1 MSGRV
6 FQVLQQM
13 LKLRKD
19 RSVAR
24 SKMVK
29 AELERVRGFNEQIES
44 YANEYESQWMNA
56 AQKGD
61 TVLQLQTQASFGQ
74 KLRATAASQLPE
86 IQNLQSQSKEALEK
100 AQQDAERLKTFE
112 SFIANTKRLN
122 QKALD
127 HQDEK
132 ALEDVLQA
140 RHRSS

>member
-13 LKLRKD
+13 LKMRKD
-19 RSVAR
+19 RSVAK

-29 AELERVRGFNEQIES
+29 AEFDRVRNFNEQIES
-44 YANEYESQWMNA
+44 YANEYESQWMSA

-74 KLRATAASQLPE
+74 KLRATAASQEPE
-86 IQNLQSQSKEALEK
+86 IQNLQLQSKEALEK

-112 SFIANTKRLN
+112 NFIAKRQRLK
-122 QKALD
+122 QMALD

-132 ALEDVLQA
+132 AMEDVLQA

>member
-6 FQVLQQM
+6 FQILQQM

-19 RSVAR
+19 RSVAK

-29 AELERVRGFNEQIES
+29 AEFDRVRNFNEQIES
-44 YANEYESQWMNA
+44 YASEYESKWIND

-74 KLRATAASQLPE
+74 KLRATAASQVPE
-86 IQNLQSQSKEALEK
+86 IQNLQAQTQEALKK

-112 SFIANTKRLN
+112 NFLVNRKRLQ

-127 HQDEK
+127 QQDEK

>member
-6 FQVLQQM
+6 FQILQQM

-19 RSVAR
+19 RSVAK

-29 AELERVRGFNEQIES
+29 AEFDRVRSFNEQIES
-44 YANEYESQWMNA
+44 YASEYESKWMND

-74 KLRATAASQLPE
+74 KLRATAASQVPE
-86 IQNLQSQSKEALEK
+86 IQNLQAQTQDALKK

-112 SFIANTKRLN
+112 NFLANRKRLQ

-127 HQDEK
+127 QQDEK

>member
-13 LKLRKD
+13 LKMRKD
-19 RSVAR
+19 RSVAK

-29 AELERVRGFNEQIES
+29 AEFDRVRTFNEQIES
-44 YANEYESQWMNA
+44 YATEYESQWMSA

-86 IQNLQSQSKEALEK
+86 IQNLQSQSREALEK
-100 AQQDAERLKTFE
+100 AQQDAERLKTLENFM
-112 SFIANTKRLN
+112 ANRQRLK

-127 HQDEK
+127 QQDEK
-132 ALEDVLQA
+132 AQEDVLQA
-140 RHRSS
+140 RQKSS

>member
-6 FQVLQQM
+6 FQILQQM
-13 LKLRKD
+13 LQMRKD
-19 RSVAR
+19 RSIAK

-29 AELERVRGFNEQIES
+29 AEFDRVRNFNEQIES
-44 YANEYESQWMNA
+44 YATEYESQWMNA

-86 IQNLQSQSKEALEK
+86 VQSLQAQSKLALEK
-100 AQQDAERLKTFE
+100 AQQDSERLKTLQN
-112 SFIANTKRLN
+112 FIANQQRLK

-127 HQDEK
+127 HQDQK

-140 RHRSS
+140 KHRSS

>member
-13 LKLRKD
+13 LKMRKD
-19 RSVAR
+19 RSVAK

-29 AELERVRGFNEQIES
+29 AEFDRVRSFNEQIES
-44 YANEYESQWMNA
+44 YATEYESQWMSA

-86 IQNLQSQSKEALEK
+86 IQNLQSQSREALEK

-112 SFIANTKRLN
+112 NFMANRQRLK

-132 ALEDVLQA
+132 AQEDVLQA
-140 RHRSS
+140 RQKSS

>member
-13 LKLRKD
+13 LKMRKD
-19 RSVAR
+19 RSVAK

-29 AELERVRGFNEQIES
+29 AEFDRVRTFNEQIES
-44 YANEYESQWMNA
+44 YATEYESQWMSA

-74 KLRATAASQLPE
+74 KLRATAASQQPE
-86 IQNLQSQSKEALEK
+86 IESLQTQSREALEK
-100 AQQDAERLKTFE
+100 AQQDAERLKTLENFM
-112 SFIANTKRLN
+112 ANRQLLK
-122 QKALD
+122 QKTLD
-127 HQDEK
+127 HLDEK
-132 ALEDVLQA
+132 AQEDVLQA

>member
-13 LKLRKD
+13 LKMRKD
-19 RSVAR
+19 RSVAK

-29 AELERVRGFNEQIES
+29 AEFDRVRTFNEQIES
-44 YANEYESQWMNA
+44 YATEYESQWMSA

-74 KLRATAASQLPE
+74 KLRATAASQQPE
-86 IQNLQSQSKEALEK
+86 IESLQTQSKEALEK
-100 AQQDAERLKTFE
+100 AQQDAERLKTLENFM
-112 SFIANTKRLN
+112 ANRQLLK

-127 HQDEK
+127 HLDEK
-132 ALEDVLQA
+132 TQEDVLQA

>member
-13 LKLRKD
+13 LKMRKD
-19 RSVAR
+19 RSVAK

-29 AELERVRGFNEQIES
+29 AEFDRVRTFNEQIES
-44 YANEYESQWMNA
+44 YATEYESQWMSA

-74 KLRATAASQLPE
+74 KLRATAASQQPE
-86 IQNLQSQSKEALEK
+86 IESLQTQSREALKK
-100 AQQDAERLKTFE
+100 AQQDAERLKTLENFM
-112 SFIANTKRLN
+112 ANRQLMK

-127 HQDEK
+127 QLDEK
-132 ALEDVLQA
+132 TQEDVLQA

>member
-6 FQVLQQM
+6 FQILQQM
-13 LKLRKD
+13 LKMRKD
-19 RSVAR
+19 RSVAK

-29 AELERVRGFNEQIES
+29 AEFDRVRSFNEQIES
-44 YANEYESQWMNA
+44 YAAEYETQWMNT
-56 AQKGD
+56 AQKGES
-61 TVLQLQTQASFGQ
+61 VLQLQTQASFGQ
-74 KLRATAASQLPE
+74 KLRATAASQQPE
-86 IQNLQSQSKEALEK
+86 IQNLKTQSQEALEK
-100 AQQDAERLKTFE
+100 AQQDSELLKTFE
-112 SFIANTKRLN
+112 NFMANRKRLQ

>member
-13 LKLRKD
+13 LKMRKD
-19 RSVAR
+19 RSVAK

-29 AELERVRGFNEQIES
+29 AEFDRVRNFNEQIES

-74 KLRATAASQLPE
+74 KLRATAASQEPE
-86 IQNLQSQSKEALEK
+86 IQNLQLQSKEALEK

-112 SFIANTKRLN
+112 NFIAKRQRLK
-122 QKALD
+122 QMALD

-132 ALEDVLQA
+132 AMEDVLQA
-140 RHRSS
+140 RHRSP

>member
-13 LKLRKD
+13 LKMRKD
-19 RSVAR
+19 RSVAK

-29 AELERVRGFNEQIES
+29 AEFDRVRHFNEQIES
-44 YANEYESQWMNA
+44 YANEYESQWMSA

-61 TVLQLQTQASFGQ
+61 TVFQLQTQASFGQ
-74 KLRATAASQLPE
+74 KLRATAASQEPE
-86 IQNLQSQSKEALEK
+86 IQNLQLQSKEALEK

-112 SFIANTKRLN
+112 NFIAKRQRLK
-122 QKALD
+122 QIALD

-132 ALEDVLQA
+132 AMEDVLQA

>member
-6 FQVLQQM
+6 FQILQQM

-19 RSVAR
+19 RSVAK

-29 AELERVRGFNEQIES
+29 AEFDRVRSFNEQIES
-44 YANEYESQWMNA
+44 YATEYESQWMSDA
-56 AQKGD
+56 KKGD

-74 KLRATAASQLPE
+74 KLRATAASQVPE
-86 IQNLQSQSKEALEK
+86 IQNLQAQTQEALKK

-112 SFIANTKRLN
+112 NFLANRKRLQ

-127 HQDEK
+127 QQDEK

>member
-6 FQVLQQM
+6 FQILQQM
-13 LKLRKD
+13 LKMRKD
-19 RSVAR
+19 RSVAK

-29 AELERVRGFNEQIES
+29 AEFDRVRSFNEQIDS
-44 YANEYESQWMNA
+44 YATEYESQWMNA

-74 KLRATAASQLPE
+74 KLRATAASQQPE
-86 IQNLQSQSKEALEK
+86 ILNLQAQSQEALEK
-100 AQQDAERLKTFE
+100 ARQDAERLKTFE
-112 SFIANTKRLN
+112 NFMANRQRLK

-127 HQDEK
+127 QQDEK

>member
-6 FQVLQQM
+6 FQVLQQLLQM
-13 LKLRKD
+13 RKD
-19 RSVAR
+19 RSVAK

-29 AELERVRGFNEQIES
+29 AEFDRVRNFNDQIES
-44 YANEYESQWMNA
+44 YAKEYEAQWMSA

-74 KLRATAASQLPE
+74 KLRATSASQQPE
-86 IQNLQSQSKEALEK
+86 IKSLEAQSKQALEK
-100 AQQDAERLKTFE
+100 AQQDTERLKTLQNFM
-112 SFIANTKRLN
+112 ANKQRLK

-127 HQDEK
+127 QQDEK

-140 RHRSS
+140 KHRSS

>member
-13 LKLRKD
+13 LKMRKD

-24 SKMVK
+24 SKVVK
-29 AELERVRGFNEQIES
+29 DELERVRGFNEQIES

-86 IQNLQSQSKEALEK
+86 IQNLQTQSKEALEK

-112 SFIANTKRLN
+112 NFIANKKRLN

>member
-13 LKLRKD
+13 LKMRKD
-19 RSVAR
+19 RSVAK

-29 AELERVRGFNEQIES
+29 AEFERVRSFNEQIES
-44 YANEYESQWMNA
+44 YATEYESQWMSA

-74 KLRATAASQLPE
+74 KLRATAASQQPE
-86 IQNLQSQSKEALEK
+86 IQNLQTQSKDALEK
-100 AQQDAERLKTFE
+100 AQQDAERLKTLENFM
-112 SFIANTKRLN
+112 ANRQLLK

-132 ALEDVLQA
+132 AQEDVLQA

>member
-13 LKLRKD
+13 LKMRKD
-19 RSVAR
+19 RSVAK

-29 AELERVRGFNEQIES
+29 AEFDRVRTFNEQIES
-44 YANEYESQWMNA
+44 YATEYESQWMSA

-74 KLRATAASQLPE
+74 KLRATAASQQPE
-86 IQNLQSQSKEALEK
+86 IENLQTQSREALEK
-100 AQQDAERLKTFE
+100 AQQDAERLKTLENFM
-112 SFIANTKRLN
+112 ANRQLLK

-127 HQDEK
+127 QLDEK
-132 ALEDVLQA
+132 TQEDVLQA

>member
-6 FQVLQQM
+6 FQILQQM
-13 LKLRKD
+13 LKMRKD
-19 RSVAR
+19 RSVVK

-29 AELERVRGFNEQIES
+29 AEFDRVRSFNEQIDS
-44 YANEYESQWMNA
+44 YATEYESQWMNA

-74 KLRATAASQLPE
+74 KLRATAASQQPE
-86 IQNLQSQSKEALEK
+86 ILNLQAQSQEALEK
-100 AQQDAERLKTFE
+100 ARQDAERLKTFE
-112 SFIANTKRLN
+112 NFMANRQRLK

-127 HQDEK
+127 QQDQK

>member
-13 LKLRKD
+13 LKMRKD
-19 RSVAR
+19 RSVAK

-29 AELERVRGFNEQIES
+29 AEFDRVRTFNEQIES
-44 YANEYESQWMNA
+44 YATEYESQWMSA

-74 KLRATAASQLPE
+74 KLRATAASQQPE
-86 IQNLQSQSKEALEK
+86 IENLQTQSREALEK
-100 AQQDAERLKTFE
+100 AQQDAERLKTLENFM
-112 SFIANTKRLN
+112 ANRQLLK

-127 HQDEK
+127 YLDEK
-132 ALEDVLQA
+132 AQEDVLQA

>member
-1 MSGRV
+1 V

-13 LKLRKD
+13 LKMRKD
-19 RSVAR
+19 RSVAK

-29 AELERVRGFNEQIES
+29 AEFDRVRNFNEQIES
-44 YANEYESQWMNA
+44 YATEYESQWISA

-86 IQNLQSQSKEALEK
+86 IQNLQSQSREALEK
-100 AQQDAERLKTFE
+100 AQQDAERLKTLENFM
-112 SFIANTKRLN
+112 ANRQRLK

-127 HQDEK
+127 QQDEK
-132 ALEDVLQA
+132 AQEDVLQA
-140 RHRSS
+140 RQRSS

>member
-13 LKLRKD
+13 LKMRKD
-19 RSVAR
+19 RSVAK

-29 AELERVRGFNEQIES
+29 AEFDRVRTFNEQIES
-44 YANEYESQWMNA
+44 YATEYESQWMSA

-74 KLRATAASQLPE
+74 KLRATAASQQPE
-86 IQNLQSQSKEALEK
+86 IESLQTQSREALEK
-100 AQQDAERLKTFE
+100 AQQDAERLKTLENFM
-112 SFIANTKRLN
+112 ANRQLLK

-132 ALEDVLQA
+132 AQEDVLQA
-140 RHRSS
+140 RQRSS

>member
-13 LKLRKD
+13 LKMRKD
-19 RSVAR
+19 RSVAK

-29 AELERVRGFNEQIES
+29 AEFDRVRNFNEQIES
-44 YANEYESQWMNA
+44 YANEYESQWMSA
-56 AQKGD
+56 AEKGD

-74 KLRATAASQLPE
+74 KLRATAASQQPE
-86 IQNLQSQSKEALEK
+86 IQNLQSQSKEALAK

-112 SFIANTKRLN
+112 NFIANRQRLK

-127 HQDEK
+127 QQDEK
-132 ALEDVLQA
+132 SLEDVLQS

>member
-13 LKLRKD
+13 LKMRKD
-19 RSVAR
+19 RSVAK

-29 AELERVRGFNEQIES
+29 AEFDRVRTFNEQIES
-44 YANEYESQWMNA
+44 YATEYESQWMSA

-74 KLRATAASQLPE
+74 KLRATAASQQPKIE
-86 IQNLQSQSKEALEK
+86 NLQTQSREALEK
-100 AQQDAERLKTFE
+100 AQQDAERLKTLENFM
-112 SFIANTKRLN
+112 ANRQLLK

-127 HQDEK
+127 HQDEQ
-132 ALEDVLQA
+132 AQEDVLQA

>member
-6 FQVLQQM
+6 FQILQQM
-13 LKLRKD
+13 LKMRKD
-19 RSVAR
+19 RSVVK

-29 AELERVRGFNEQIES
+29 AEFDRVRSFNEQIDS
-44 YANEYESQWMNA
+44 YATEYESQWMNA

-74 KLRATAASQLPE
+74 KLRATAASQQPE
-86 IQNLQSQSKEALEK
+86 ILNLQAQSQEALEK
-100 AQQDAERLKTFE
+100 ARQDAERLKTFE
-112 SFIANTKRLN
+112 NFMANRQRLK

-127 HQDEK
+127 QQDEK

>member
-13 LKLRKD
+13 LKMRKD
-19 RSVAR
+19 RSVAK

-29 AELERVRGFNEQIES
+29 AEFDRVRTFNEQIES
-44 YANEYESQWMNA
+44 YATEYEAQWMSA

-74 KLRATAASQLPE
+74 KLRATSASQQPE
-86 IQNLQSQSKEALEK
+86 IKSLEAQSKQALEK
-100 AQQDAERLKTFE
+100 AQQDTERLKTLQNFM
-112 SFIANTKRLN
+112 ANKQRLK

-127 HQDEK
+127 QQDEK

-140 RHRSS
+140 KHRSS

>member
-6 FQVLQQM
+6 FQILQQM
-13 LKLRKD
+13 LKMRKD
-19 RSVAR
+19 RSVAK

-29 AELERVRGFNEQIES
+29 AEFDRVRSFNEQIDS
-44 YANEYESQWMNA
+44 YATEYESQWMNA

-74 KLRATAASQLPE
+74 KLRATAASQQPE
-86 IQNLQSQSKEALEK
+86 ILTLQTQSQEALEK
-100 AQQDAERLKTFE
+100 ARQDAERLKTFE
-112 SFIANTKRLN
+112 NFMANRQRLK

-127 HQDEK
+127 QQDEK

>member
-112 SFIANTKRLN
+112 SFIANKKRLN
-122 QKALD
+122 QTALD

>member
-6 FQVLQQM
+6 FQVLQQLLQM
-13 LKLRKD
+13 RKD
-19 RSVAR
+19 RSVAK

-29 AELERVRGFNEQIES
+29 AEFDRVRNFNDQIES
-44 YANEYESQWMNA
+44 YATEYEAQWMSA

-74 KLRATAASQLPE
+74 KLRATSASQQPE
-86 IQNLQSQSKEALEK
+86 IKSLEAQSKQALEK
-100 AQQDAERLKTFE
+100 AQPDTERLKTLQNFM
-112 SFIANTKRLN
+112 ANKQRLK

-127 HQDEK
+127 QQDEK

-140 RHRSS
+140 KHRSS

>member
-13 LKLRKD
+13 LKMRQD
-19 RSVAR
+19 RSVAK

-29 AELERVRGFNEQIES
+29 AEFDRVRSFNEQIES
-44 YANEYESQWMNA
+44 YATEYESQWMSA

-74 KLRATAASQLPE
+74 KLRATAASQQPE
-86 IQNLQSQSKEALEK
+86 IQNLQTQSKDALEK
-100 AQQDAERLKTFE
+100 AQQDAERLKTLENFM
-112 SFIANTKRLN
+112 ANRQLLK

-132 ALEDVLQA
+132 AQEDVLQA

>member
-6 FQVLQQM
+6 FQILQQILQM
-13 LKLRKD
+13 RKD
-19 RSVAR
+19 RSIAK

-29 AELERVRGFNEQIES
+29 AEFDRVRNFNEQIES
-44 YANEYESQWMNA
+44 YATEYESQWMNA

-86 IQNLQSQSKEALEK
+86 VQTLEAQSKLALEK
-100 AQQDAERLKTFE
+100 AQQDSERLKTLQN
-112 SFIANTKRLN
+112 FITNKQRLK

-127 HQDEK
+127 HQDQK

-140 RHRSS
+140 KHRSS

>member
-13 LKLRKD
+13 LKMRKD
-19 RSVAR
+19 RSVAK

-29 AELERVRGFNEQIES
+29 AEFDRVRTFNEQIES
-44 YANEYESQWMNA
+44 YATEYESQWMSA

-74 KLRATAASQLPE
+74 KLRATAASQQPE
-86 IQNLQSQSKEALEK
+86 IENLQTQSREALEK
-100 AQQDAERLKTFE
+100 AQQDAERLKTLE
-112 SFIANTKRLN
+112 NFIANRQRLK

-127 HQDEK
+127 QQDEK
-132 ALEDVLQA
+132 AQEDVLQA
-140 RHRSS
+140 RQRSS